1 MEQPGSEPV
10 VPSQSISIFSV
21 IRGSGNRAPDAFSA
35 KVGLTG
41 HMTQTIA
48 RWTQADIPDLTG
60 RRVIVTGA
68 NSGLGFETARAL
80 AEHNAAVTLA
90 VRDQTRGDE
99 AASKI
104 TAAYPAADITVGAL
118 DLSDLASIR
127 AFADRWSNDNPEG
140 LSLLINNAGVMAT
153 PERRTVDG
161 FELQFG
167 TNHLGHFALTGLL
180 MPALVAVPRSRVVTV
195 SSQAH
200 RMGKMNFAD
209 LNAHNGYRAWGAYGQ
224 SKLANLLFTSE
235 LQRRVD
241 QLGIALLALAAH
253 PGFAATNLQSAGPAM
268 RGRSLQARLT
278 SGLSGI
284 VAQSAAMGALPT
296 LFAATAPDIAGNSYI
311 GPSGFGEQRGHPK
324 FVGRSGAASQAHDAR
339 QLWDVSEELTGVH
352 YPIG

>member
-1 MEQPGSEPV
+1 
-10 VPSQSISIFSV
+10 
-21 IRGSGNRAPDAFSA
+21 
-35 KVGLTG
+35 
-41 HMTQTIA
+41 MTQTIP
-48 RWTQADIPDLTG
+48 RWSEADIPDLTG
-60 RRVIVTGA
+60 RSAIVTGA

-80 AEHNAAVTLA
+80 AQHNAAVTLA
-90 VRDQTRGDE
+90 VRDHVRGAE
-99 AASKI
+99 AVARIKAKNP
-104 TAAYPAADITVGAL
+104 TADVTVEEL

-127 AFADRWSNDNPEG
+127 AFTDSWSNDHPEG

-153 PERRTVDG
+153 PQRQTVDG

-180 MPALVAVPRSRVVTV
+180 MPALVAVPRARVVTV

-200 RMGKMNFAD
+200 RMGKMNFAN
-209 LNAHNGYRAWGAYGQ
+209 LNAHSGYRAWGAYGQ

-278 SGLSGI
+278 SGLSGL

-296 LFAATAPDIAGNSYI
+296 LFAATAPDIPGNSYI
-311 GPSGFGEQRGHPK
+311 GPGGFGEQRGHPK
-324 FVGRSGAASQAHDAR
+324 FVGRSAAASQADDAR
-339 QLWDVSEELTGVH
+339 QLWDVSEELTGVQ